1 MRVTIVAVG
10 LRQPSWADEA
20 VKDYLSR
27 FPRDFAVAVKEVRAE
42 TRSGQPAAK
51 LMAAEAERISKAI
64 PAGDIVVALDEHGR
78 DLTTMDFAKKI
89 ESWQNEGVGVS
100 FVIGGADGLDA
111 EIKKSARL
119 ARLCPGTLVRADLSG
134 LVDSAQPPLSP
145 RIARQRCAP
154 AALFF
159 SNSTHDAKTLLSQQ
173 KSPPQGN
180 SRFRGRH

>member
-1 MRVTIVAVG
+1 MRITIVAVG
-10 LRQPSWADEA
+10 LRQPAWADEA

-119 ARLCPGTLVRADLSG
+119 MMRISSMTLPHAFARVLLCEQIYRAWSILHNHPYHR
-134 LVDSAQPPLSP
+134 A
-145 RIARQRCAP
+145 
-154 AALFF
+154 
-159 SNSTHDAKTLLSQQ
+159 
-173 KSPPQGN
+173 
-180 SRFRGRH
+180 